1 MTGWREKKIQELEQ
15 QLTVEVAYSEQLKQ
29 EGAEQ
34 KQIIRSLVGQID
46 KLKAQ
51 ATTQQPMVGP
61 MLMEMFALQ
70 LASTEWVATEIC
82 DDQHPEARLAWVRRV
97 WSTAQLLTQERPKVS
112 Q

>member
-1 MTGWREKKIQELEQ
+1 MTNYKRDKIQELEQ
-15 QLTVEVAYSEQLKQ
+15 QLAGWMHYGEQLKQ
-29 EGAEQ
+29 EAAEQ
-34 KQIIRSLVGQID
+34 KQTIRSLVGQID

-51 ATTQQPMVGP
+51 ASTQQPMAEP
-61 MLMEMFALQ
+61 LLMEMFALQ

-97 WSTAQLLTQERPKVS
+97 WSTAGLLTQERPKVS

>member
-1 MTGWREKKIQELEQ
+1 MTNYKRDKIQELEQ
-15 QLTVEVAYSEQLKQ
+15 RLTVEVAHSEQLKQ
-29 EGAEQ
+29 EAAEQ
-34 KQIIRSLVGQID
+34 KQVIRSLVGQID

-51 ATTQQPMVGP
+51 ASTQQPMAGP
-61 MLMEMFALQ
+61 LLMEMFALQ

-97 WSTAQLLTQERPKVS
+97 WSTAALLTQERPKVS